1 MSEQDDRVFLQRFSM
16 VLAGLV
22 GFTVV
27 IILLSLYIHRQLT
40 LSDNPAREQAMAE
53 RIKPVAA
60 VYAGET
66 GRAAAQ
72 EAAAAASVD
81 AGGEAAFGG
90 SEDPEQIYSAVCQT
104 CHVSG
109 AAGAPLMEPGAWDD
123 RLDKGL
129 DTLVEHAINGF
140 NAMPPKGG
148 RTDLTDEQV
157 RVTVE
162 WMVDQVDG

>member
-27 IILLSLYIHRQLT
+27 IIILAMYIHNQLT
-40 LSDNPAREQAMAE
+40 LSENPAQQAAMAE
-53 RIKPVAA
+53 RIQPVAA

-72 EAAAAASVD
+72 AAATASAD
-81 AGGEAAFGG
+81 SEPAFGG
-90 SEDPEQIYSAVCQT
+90 STDPEQIYNNVCQA
-104 CHVSG
+104 CHMSG

-123 RLDKGL
+123 RLDKGM
-129 DTLVEHAINGF
+129 DTLVTHAIDGF
-140 NAMPPKGG
+140 GTMPPKGG

-157 RVTVE
+157 QVTVE